1 MNTVYEKELKLD
13 GFYIKSFIK
22 NDDLPYILFVNG
34 GPGMSSAL
42 LENLIQKKD
51 IFKSLKYNFIIYD
64 QRSCGKSFK
73 SATSV
78 LHKDNVSDLNLIYR
92 FLISQPDIK
101 IKSMIGHSY
110 GAKLLLDYE
119 TQYSSGLPLIF
130 TATAN
135 SILTPRINN
144 LLIDLAYIKL
154 TNRKKYDE
162 LLPRFNNFDTKLL
175 WEITDE
181 LADIFSKNPTRPYYY
196 WANMQCFDE
205 IESIKKEINYSI
217 NNDVFKS
224 VRNDLYTNEKNF
236 SVNLEELSPDKY
248 LLING
253 FHDLI
258 MCGYQ
263 TKEAKN
269 HLIYMCSAH
278 YPHIEENLRFCED
291 VNVFLEKK

>member
-1 MNTVYEKELKLD
+1 MKTAYEKELNFNR
-13 GFYIKSFIK
+13 FYIKSFIK
-22 NDDLPYILFVNG
+22 SVDLPYILFVNG

-42 LENLIQKKD
+42 LENVIKKKD
-51 IFKSLKYNFIIYD
+51 IFSSLKYNLIIYD

-73 SATSV
+73 STTSV
-78 LHKDNVSDLNLIYR
+78 LHQDNVNDLNLIYQ
-92 FLISQPDIK
+92 FLVSQPDIK

-110 GAKLLLDYE
+110 GAKLLIDCE

-144 LLIDLAYIKL
+144 LLIDLAYIKQI
-154 TNRKKYDE
+154 NREKYDK
-162 LLPRFNNFDTKLL
+162 LLARFNKFNSELL

-181 LADIFSKNPTRPYYY
+181 LADIFSKNPSRPYYY

-205 IESIKKEINYSI
+205 IENIKKEIHYSI
-217 NNDVFKS
+217 NSAVFKS
-224 VRNDLYTNEKNF
+224 VRNDLYTNEKNC
-236 SVNLEELSPDKY
+236 SVDLGKLGPDKY

-258 MCGYQ
+258 MCGHQ

-269 HLIYMCSAH
+269 HLIYMRSAH

-291 VNVFLEKK
+291 VNVFLE